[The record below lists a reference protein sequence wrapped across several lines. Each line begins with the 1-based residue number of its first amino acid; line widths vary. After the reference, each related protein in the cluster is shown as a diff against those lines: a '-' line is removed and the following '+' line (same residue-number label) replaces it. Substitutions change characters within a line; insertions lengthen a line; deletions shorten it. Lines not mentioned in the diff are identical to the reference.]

1 MNCDLRSWT
10 IEYPG
15 LKQDTD
21 ILIESCTHN
30 DEISLI
36 VNKKFLHLKEK
47 LPGPFYNSIVSSYL
61 LDKSKTN
68 YCVLEKYVYDIAVF
82 HLARLGHSFDNDDI
96 HIQFWVKTGKN
107 SKLSE
112 LHRDWYIGYENN
124 GEKRAFLST
133 ITYLEDND
141 IPTLISDVTIN
152 EYKERKFDAMNK
164 VALSFPR
171 TGKHISFLG
180 RDYFHGHYGVFP
192 ESEYTKSR
200 CVLVVKL
207 WHGQKPP
214 LRTFDNELFLLDN
227 SYDKREP
234 LLNFTDRGPEKHI
247 TSTINEDLFKSLLFA
262 ARPDTC
268 YAFGDKV
275 KRNGYPEV
283 DTFIIEH
290 GEESS
295 YFYIY
300 LFIICFAIVLF
311 YAWDSDIFRKIIENK
326 SSETA

>member
-15 LKQDTD
+15 RDED
-21 ILIESCTHN
+21 MNILIDSCSHN
-30 DEISLI
+30 DDISLI
-36 VNKKFLHLKEK
+36 VNKKFHHLKEK
-47 LPGPFYNSIVSSYL
+47 LPGPFYNSFICSYL

-82 HLARLGHSFDNDDI
+82 HLARLDHSFDNNDI
-96 HIQFWVKTGKN
+96 HVQFWIKSGKHCTL
-107 SKLSE
+107 SK
-112 LHRDWYIGYENN
+112 LHRDWYTDYENN
-124 GEKRAFLST
+124 EQKRAFLST

-141 IPTLISDVTIN
+141 IPTLISDVTI
-152 EYKERKFDAMNK
+152 KEHTERNFDATKK

-171 TGKHISFLG
+171 VGKHISFLG

-214 LRTFDNELFLLDN
+214 LRTFDNELFLLEN
-227 SYDKREP
+227 LYDKREP
-234 LLNFTDRGPEKHI
+234 LLNFVDRTPIKTL
-247 TSTINEDLFKSLLFA
+247 TSAIQSDLFKSLLFA

-275 KRNGYPEV
+275 KTNGYPEA

-300 LFIICFAIVLF
+300 LFIICFAVVLF
-311 YAWDSDIFRKIIENK
+311 YAWDSDVLRKII